1 MLLLGFAVAGCGA
14 PPDGVPAGR
23 PEPADF
29 APPPMPVAQSATQP
43 ERVGGG
49 VVGGSPRDAATS
61 GGGRAP
67 AAPAPAGVPPGAL
80 AVPAERKVIRNGSI
94 QVEVSD
100 LDPALEA
107 LRALGAA
114 VGGYVSAENRV
125 AEVSGRPRNGSVT
138 LRVPAERFDEAIAKA
153 GALGRVLELSVRAED
168 ITEQYFDLEIQLH
181 NRLALEAKLRQLLER
196 PGNRLSDLLEV
207 EREMARVRGEV
218 EQLEGRKRLWDNQ
231 VGLATL
237 NVLLAEP
244 APLLAGDRGGVWQ
257 ALRDAFGQAGENFV
271 ATVAV
276 VIAATGSLVPLG
288 AALLVAFV
296 AVRALWRR
304 WRRSRA

>member
-23 PEPADF
+23 PESADF

-61 GGGRAP
+61 GAGGAP
-67 AAPAPAGVPPGAL
+67 AAAAPAVVPQGAL
-80 AVPAERKVIRNGSI
+80 AVPAGRKIIRNGSL

-100 LDPALEA
+100 LGAALDA

-114 VGGYVSAENRV
+114 VGGYVA
-125 AEVSGRPRNGSVT
+125 AEVRSGDAGRPRNGAIT
-138 LRVPAERFDEAIAKA
+138 LRVPAERLDEAMAKA
-153 GALGRVLELSVRAED
+153 SELGRVLELSVRAED

-218 EQLEGRKRLWDNQ
+218 EQLEGRTRLWDNQ